1 MTSALRTRDGVVH
14 DLPEAEYHVGPEL
27 SSTGAKLLL
36 RSPATFHYHQSHPR
50 KAKPEFDLGTA
61 VHSKVLGV
69 GAQIEVIPTEY
80 LAVNGATSTTAAK
93 AFIADARSAGL
104 IPVKQDIAD
113 NVNAMAEAVV
123 AHKTARRLVEFGRAE
138 VSVFATDPETGV
150 RMRARFDY
158 LADTA
163 VDLKSIGTTA
173 DSENFSKQVA
183 TMGYD
188 VQESHYL
195 HTLGCATGD
204 FSTGMRFI
212 VVETEPPHLVQV
224 HELSNEFA
232 EIGAARAREARR
244 RFKAGSETGIWGGYE
259 PEPLPLQPPLWHIY
273 GNQELLQ

>member
-1 MTSALRTRDGVVH
+1 MSGRARDGVVH
-14 DLPEAEYHVGPEL
+14 DLPESEYHVGPEL

-61 VHSKVLGV
+61 VHSKVLGT
-69 GAQIEVIPTEY
+69 GAQIEVYPAED
-80 LAVNGATSTTAAK
+80 LAKDGAASTKAAKEFAAK
-93 AFIADARSAGL
+93 ARANGR
-104 IPVKQDIAD
+104 IPVKQDVAD
-113 NVNAMAEAVV
+113 TVNAMAEQVL
-123 AHKTARRLVEFGRAE
+123 AHPLARRLIEFGRAE
-138 VSVFATDPETGV
+138 VSVFADDPETGV
-150 RMRARFDY
+150 RLRARFDY

-163 VDLKSIGTTA
+163 VDLKTIGTTA

-183 TMGYD
+183 SMGYD

-212 VVETEPPHLVQV
+212 VVETDPPHLVQV

-232 EIGAARAREARR
+232 EIGSARAREARR
-244 RFKAGSETGIWGGYE
+244 RFKAGSDTGIWGGYE